1 MVTLCVVSLP
11 PGGKSIEKAA
21 KLDGWRTSWVIS
33 HSMFSDFFQRSL
45 AEAFSI
51 ILDIALT
58 INGTESPE
66 KQGMKFLVINQYVSF
81 EENMKITRY

>member
-1 MVTLCVVSLP
+1 
-11 PGGKSIEKAA
+11 
-21 KLDGWRTSWVIS
+21 
-33 HSMFSDFFQRSL
+33 MFSDFFQRSL